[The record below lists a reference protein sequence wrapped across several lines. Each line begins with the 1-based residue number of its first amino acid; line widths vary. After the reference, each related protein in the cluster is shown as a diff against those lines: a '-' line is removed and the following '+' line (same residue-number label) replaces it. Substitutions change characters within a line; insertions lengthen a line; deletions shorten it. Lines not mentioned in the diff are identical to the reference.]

1 MNKTFLVMRHEFR
14 RHIKRRSFIWAVLG
28 MPLILAVIMAGV
40 ILFFA
45 GKEDEPVGMVDLA
58 DVTIPTEDYTQ
69 FIEEMDDSSVPWV
82 KFENEVAAQAAL
94 EADDIQA
101 YALVPADYLST
112 GEVTLYHQGN
122 TFDGISSDL
131 AAYLRASLLAIGDE
145 SLQARLWQTPDAK
158 FISLG
163 SDDSPNPFSVIITFF
178 IGFLFLIAIFSTAG
192 FLIQAI
198 VDEKENRTME
208 ILITSLKPEE
218 LMVGKILGLVGLG
231 FVQIAI
237 WGALIVTGLLIAKSQ
252 IPQFPEFSVPMET
265 AVIAIAW
272 FVPFYVMIAALMTA
286 IGVTVTAVSEGQQA
300 ASIISLLSMAP
311 LYLTFVI
318 IERPNSALSQALSLI
333 PFSSPLTMLARTQV
347 THVSLGM
354 LLLSW
359 VILAGSAAMALFM
372 VSKLLHFGMLRYGQK
387 MSLRE
392 VVRVLRPSR

>member
-1 MNKTFLVMRHEFR
+1 
-14 RHIKRRSFIWAVLG
+14 